1 MSKAVFFQTLE
12 RGVTAHQAGRL
23 DDALQAYRA
32 ALEIRPNDPEAS
44 SLCGLAL
51 LHSGKGEEALPLL
64 QQAVEREPGQNGFR
78 LNLAE
83 GLAQTGN
90 PERAMVELGLIVAT
104 EPTNLVALGR
114 FYALECDALVA
125 RREWTKLYTN
135 GVAWTAADP
144 NAPSA
149 WRARA
154 RGAFEEGQLIEAVNS
169 FSRYLTLT
177 KATVADYTAYASL
190 CLQVPY
196 VNDALRALDLAA
208 RLDANYPQMLAQRA
222 LVLMYLGRFAE
233 AETYARRCVAQKRDF
248 VPAYTTLSR
257 LRRGALDDADLKQL
271 HELARS
277 SDVYVDYRIASI
289 FAIANAHD
297 ARGEVDAAFAAYDSA
312 HLLARERD
320 TFERRAYDAAQ
331 DAARIQHIVDLWER
345 MPEIPSVAN
354 VPRPIFIVGMPR
366 SGTTL
371 LESVLGAHSRVFAC
385 GERQPMR
392 QILRWP
398 QSLEQTTPPDAYEST
413 LQDWANFYFRDLPD
427 VADRRGADHITDKHP
442 RNFEGAGFI
451 TRLLPNAVIV
461 NVRRNPVE
469 TCLSIYRQDF
479 NKHWTFAHRLTDIA
493 EYYVRYARL
502 IAQWERVLPREK
514 FFTVQYEDFVADFAN
529 AAPQLVQACGLEWE
543 PQCLEFQKT
552 EHPIATFSAVQARS
566 PVALG
571 NGRAQRYEQF
581 LGPLIA
587 ALDAGGIDL
596 QTGAMKLR
604 E

>member
-1 MSKAVFFQTLE
+1 MSKSVFFQTLE

-23 DDALQAYRA
+23 DDALKSYRA

-51 LHSGKGEEALPLL
+51 LHSGKSEEAMPLL

-83 GLAQTGN
+83 GLAQTGKAD
-90 PERAMVELGLIVAT
+90 RAMVELGLIIAT

-125 RREWTKLYTN
+125 RREWTKLYAN
-135 GVAWTAADP
+135 GVAWTKADP
-144 NAPSA
+144 NAASA
-149 WRARA
+149 WRALA
-154 RGAFEEGQLIEAVNS
+154 RGAFEEGALIEAINA
-169 FSRYLTLT
+169 FGRYLSLT
-177 KATVADYTAYASL
+177 KPTVADFTAYASL
-190 CLQVPY
+190 CLQGLY
-196 VNDALRALDLAA
+196 IEWAINSLDRAEALDPT
-208 RLDANYPQMLAQRA
+208 YPQMLAQRA

-233 AETYARRCVAQKRDF
+233 AEAYCRRCIAQKPDF
-248 VPAYTTLSR
+248 VPVYSTLSR

-271 HELARS
+271 NELARN
-277 SDVYVDYRIASI
+277 SDVYLDYRIAAI

-297 ARGEVDAAFAAYDSA
+297 ARGEIDSAFAAYDAA

-320 TFERRAYDAAQ
+320 AFERRSYDATQ
-331 DAARIQHIVDLWER
+331 DAVRIQRTVDLWER
-345 MPEIPSVAN
+345 LPEIPPVAN
-354 VPRPIFIVGMPR
+354 APRPIFIVGMPR

-385 GERQPMR
+385 GERPAMR

-398 QSLEQTTPPDAYEST
+398 TSLEQTPPEAYQQT
-413 LQDWANFYFRDLPD
+413 LQDWARFYFRDLPD
-427 VADRRGADHITDKHP
+427 LGGADHFTDKHP
-442 RNFEGAGFI
+442 RNFEAAGFI

-461 NVRRNPVE
+461 HVRRDPVE
-469 TCLSIYRQDF
+469 TCLSIYRQEF
-479 NKHWTFAHRLTDIA
+479 NKHWTFTHRLTDIA

-502 IAQWERVLPREK
+502 VANWQRVLPPEK
-514 FFTVQYEDFVADFAN
+514 FITIQYEDFVADFAN
-529 AAPQLVQACGLEWE
+529 AAPKLVQACGLEWE

-552 EHPIATFSAVQARS
+552 QHPIATFSTVQARS
-566 PVALG
+566 AVALG
-571 NGRAQRYEQF
+571 NGRAQRYEKF

-587 ALDAGGIDL
+587 ALEAGGIDL
-596 QTGAMKLR
+596 RTGALKVG

>member
-23 DDALQAYRA
+23 DDALAAYRA
-32 ALEIRPNDPEAS
+32 ALELRPKDPEAA

-64 QQAVEREPGQNGFR
+64 QQAVELEPRQNGFR

-90 PERAMVELGLIVAT
+90 TDRAMVELGLIVAT

-125 RREWTKLYTN
+125 RREWSKLYTN

-144 NAPSA
+144 NAASA

-154 RGAFEEGQLIEAVNS
+154 RGAFEEGQLIEATNS
-169 FSRYLTLT
+169 FSRYLALT
-177 KATVADYTAYASL
+177 KPTVADYTAFASL

-196 VNDALRALDLAA
+196 INDALKALELAE
-208 RLDANYPQMLAQRA
+208 RLDANFPQMLAQRA
-222 LVLMYLGRFAE
+222 LVSTHLGRFEEAE
-233 AETYARRCVAQKRDF
+233 AYARRCVTQKPDF
-248 VPAYTTLSR
+248 VPAYSTLSR
-257 LRRGALDDADLKQL
+257 LRRGALDDADLKRL
-271 HELARS
+271 NELARS
-277 SDVYVDYRIASI
+277 SEVYVDYRIASI

-297 ARGEVDAAFAAYDSA
+297 ARGEVDAAFAAYDAA

-320 TFERRAYDAAQ
+320 AFERRSYDAAQ
-331 DAARIQHIVDLWER
+331 DAARIQHITDLWQR
-345 MPEIPSVAN
+345 MPEIPPVENA
-354 VPRPIFIVGMPR
+354 PRPIFIVGMPR

-371 LESVLGAHSRVFAC
+371 LESVLSTHSRVFAC

-392 QILRWP
+392 QIMRWP
-398 QSLEQTTPPDAYEST
+398 QSMERTTPPDAYEST
-413 LQDWANFYFRDLPD
+413 LQDWAKFYFRDLPD
-427 VADRRGADHITDKHP
+427 ATDRGGADHITDKHP

-451 TRLLPNAVIV
+451 TRLLPNAVIAH
-461 NVRRNPVE
+461 VRRNPVE

-493 EYYVRYARL
+493 EYYVRYAHL
-502 IAQWERVLPREK
+502 VAQWERVLPREK
-514 FFTVQYEDFVADFAN
+514 FFTIQYEDFVADFAN
-529 AAPQLVQACGLEWE
+529 AAPKLVQACGLEWE
-543 PQCLEFQKT
+543 PQCLEFQKN
-552 EHPIATFSAVQARS
+552 EHPIATFSAVQARG

-571 NGRAQRYEQF
+571 EGRARRYEKF

-587 ALDAGGIDL
+587 ALEAGGIDL
-596 QTGAMKLR
+596 QTGALKLR
-604 E
+604 D